1 MIADNL
7 LMQSVNITV
16 IGMTIVFAFLLI
28 LVFIVFVLGK
38 LNQWAEKY
46 FPQETG
52 ADGAALAVAI
62 AAAKRFKSR

>member
-46 FPQETG
+46 FQQETG

-62 AAAKRFKSR
+62 AAAKRFQSR